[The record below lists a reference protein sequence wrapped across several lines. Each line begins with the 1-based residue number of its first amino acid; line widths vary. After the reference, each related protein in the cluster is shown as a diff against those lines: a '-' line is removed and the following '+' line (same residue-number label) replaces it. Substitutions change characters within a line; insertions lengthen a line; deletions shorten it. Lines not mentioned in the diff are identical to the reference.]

1 MKEKRRIRDSIS
13 KRVFFITSSIF
24 LGITIFNVLLQWLFF
39 EGYYNHQ
46 KKKDLEKQV
55 QSFKSE
61 YEDKYT
67 EIDLMQMMREYQ
79 QKYSI
84 TIAVVDSNGFYNMPS
99 TQVPRVDSERLQ
111 LVRNIVMWFQ
121 NDPVGN
127 KFIKESKDSKY
138 ELNTLAYVTTGSNDE
153 YIIGITSL
161 EQVNEAAGISLQ
173 LNLYFAIISV
183 VILTFISVI
192 YTNTISKPLVKINRV
207 AKKIA
212 QLDFT
217 EKCVVDRNDEIGSL
231 SESINIMSNNLGE
244 ALTSLKT
251 ANLKLKEDI
260 EKERQLE
267 KMRKEFIADVSH
279 ELKTPIALIKGYAEG
294 IQDEILDKE
303 EAVKIIIDESDK
315 MTKLVMDMIN
325 LSQLEN
331 GTFKMKKERFNLSET
346 IKAVADKSKALCYDR
361 KIELKEK
368 VDDNLYVYGDNVRL
382 EQVLL
387 NYLSNG
393 IRHCYDEGEIIVTAT
408 RKDNDVLVEVENTGD
423 HIDDNDIDKIWEK
436 FYKVDKGRKRDGSTG
451 LGLSITKNIINVHG
465 GKVAVE
471 NTEKGV
477 KFSFIIP
484 YSSK

>member
-1 MKEKRRIRDSIS
+1 
-13 KRVFFITSSIF
+13 
-24 LGITIFNVLLQWLFF
+24 
-39 EGYYNHQ
+39 
-46 KKKDLEKQV
+46 
-55 QSFKSE
+55 
-61 YEDKYT
+61 
-67 EIDLMQMMREYQ
+67 
-79 QKYSI
+79 
-84 TIAVVDSNGFYNMPS
+84 
-99 TQVPRVDSERLQ
+99 
-111 LVRNIVMWFQ
+111 MWFQ
-121 NDPVGN
+121 DDPVGN
-127 KFIKESKDSKY
+127 KFIKEAKDSKY
-138 ELNTLAYVTTGSNDE
+138 ELNTLAYVTTGENNE

-161 EQVNEAAGISLQ
+161 EQVTEASGISLQ

-192 YTNTISKPLVKINRV
+192 YSNTISKPLVKINRI

-212 QLDFT
+212 KLDFK
-217 EKCVVDRNDEIGSL
+217 EKCVVERNDEIGSL
-231 SESINIMSNNLGE
+231 SESINVMSSNLEE
-244 ALTSLKT
+244 ALMSLRR
-251 ANLKLKEDI
+251 ANVKLKEDI

-294 IQDEILDKE
+294 IQDEVLDKE

-361 KIELKEK
+361 KIDFEEK
-368 VDDNLYVYGDNVRL
+368 IDEDLYVYGDNVRL

-393 IRHCYDEGEIIVTAT
+393 IRHCYDEGEMIVTAT
-408 RKDNDVLVEVENTGD
+408 RKDNSVLVEVENTGD
-423 HIDDNDIDKIWEK
+423 HIDDHEIDKIWEK
-436 FYKVDKGRKRDGSTG
+436 FYKIDKGRKRDGSTG

-465 GKVAVE
+465 GNVAVE

-477 KFSFIIP
+477 KFSFSIP
-484 YSSK
+484 YSNK